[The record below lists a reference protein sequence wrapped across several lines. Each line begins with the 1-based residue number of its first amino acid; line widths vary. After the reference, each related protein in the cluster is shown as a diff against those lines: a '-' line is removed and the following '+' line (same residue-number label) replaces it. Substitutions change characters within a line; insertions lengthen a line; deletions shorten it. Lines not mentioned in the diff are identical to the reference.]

1 MAARTDGRRANQLRP
16 IEIVRGYTRYA
27 DGSVLIVAGSTRV
40 LCTAMAVDEV
50 PPFLEETGDGWVTAE
65 YSMLPSSTP
74 VRRVRDSRRGRP
86 DGRSTEIQRLIGRSL
101 RAVVDR
107 SRLGERTIYLDCDVL
122 QADGGTRTLAITGA
136 FVALRD
142 AIDRLRGEDLI
153 RRPPIRDHVAAVS
166 VGIVDGRPVLDL
178 NYNEDVTASV
188 DMNVVMTGKGRLIEV
203 QGTAER
209 ETFSREELDRLLDL
223 AGNGIRKLVRLQRKA
238 LKG

>member
-1 MAARTDGRRANQLRP
+1 MGARTDGRSPGRLRP
-16 IEIVRGYTRYA
+16 IEIVRDYTRYA
-27 DGSVLIVAGSTRV
+27 DGSVLIAAGHTRM

-65 YSMLPSSTP
+65 YNMLPSSTP

-107 SRLGERTIYLDCDVL
+107 TRLGERTIYIDCDVL

-142 AIDRLRGEDLI
+142 CIDRLRQQGAI
-153 RRPPIRDHVAAVS
+153 RRQPVLDHVAAVS
-166 VGIVDGRPVLDL
+166 VGTIDGRPVLDL
-178 NYNEDVTASV
+178 NYNEDVTAGV
-188 DMNVVMTGKGRLIEV
+188 DMNVVMTGRGRLIEV
-203 QGTAER
+203 QGTAEH
-209 ETFSREELDRLLDL
+209 EPFSRDQLDKLLDL
-223 AGNGIRKLVRLQRKA
+223 AGRGIRKLVSLQRKA
-238 LKG
+238 LKR